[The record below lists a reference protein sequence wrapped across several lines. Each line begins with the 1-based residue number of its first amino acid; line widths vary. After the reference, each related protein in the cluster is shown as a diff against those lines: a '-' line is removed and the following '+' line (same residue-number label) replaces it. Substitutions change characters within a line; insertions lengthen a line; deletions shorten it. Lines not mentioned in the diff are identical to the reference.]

1 MADPARRFDLLVTQY
16 KADYG
21 AKTPLPPAALA
32 LNALKKSERSPDATA
47 AANLEVEQAI
57 VQKHAVTDTDLEQLG
72 QSRAR
77 AIQDA
82 LLGAGTLD
90 ATRVF
95 ILGANPSAPTEN
107 KKVRL
112 ELSLK

>member
-1 MADPARRFDLLVTQY
+1 MLVSQY
-16 KADYG
+16 QLDYG
-21 AKTPLPPAALA
+21 AKTALPPAALA
-32 LNALKKSERSPDATA
+32 LSAVKKNERTPDGLTA
-47 AANLEVEQAI
+47 ANKELETSIA
-57 VQKHAVTDTDLEQLG
+57 QKHAVSDADFEQLG

-95 ILGANPSAPTEN
+95 ILGPKSAAAGDDRR
-107 KKVRL
+107 VRV

>member
-1 MADPARRFDLLVTQY
+1 MTQY
-16 KADYG
+16 RADYG
-21 AKTPLPPAALA
+21 ARTVLPPAALA
-32 LNALKKSERSPDATA
+32 LNATRKSERAPEAIA
-47 AANLEVEQAI
+47 AANLELEQAI

-107 KKVRL
+107 RKVRL